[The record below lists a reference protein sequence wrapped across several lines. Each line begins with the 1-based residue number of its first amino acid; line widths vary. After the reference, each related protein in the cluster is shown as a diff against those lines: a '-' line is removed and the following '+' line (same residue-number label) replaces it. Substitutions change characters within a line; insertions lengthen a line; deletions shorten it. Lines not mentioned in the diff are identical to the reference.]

1 MDISNMYISSDIP
14 DSLEVIWDALFSY
27 RERCIPENDSGDIDH
42 TDKTYDEQ
50 WGDICFAMNRITT
63 ELGYDTSSNG
73 DLVCVKPDREE
84 A

>member
-14 DSLEVIWDALFSY
+14 DSLEVIWDALFAM
-27 RERCIPENDSGDIDH
+27 REDLIPEGDESY
-42 TDKTYDEQ
+42 DKQ

-73 DLVCVKPDREE
+73 DLVCVKPEREE
-84 A
+84 V

>member
-14 DSLEVIWDALFSY
+14 NSLEVIWDALFAM
-27 RERCIPENDSGDIDH
+27 REDLIPEGDESY
-42 TDKTYDEQ
+42 DKQ

>member
-1 MDISNMYISSDIP
+1 MDISNMYISKDIP
-14 DSLEVIWDALFSY
+14 DSLEVIWDALY
-27 RERCIPENDSGDIDH
+27 AMREDLIPEGDESY
-42 TDKTYDEQ
+42 DKQ

-73 DLVCVKPDREE
+73 DLVCVKPEREE

>member
-14 DSLEVIWDALFSY
+14 DSLEVIWDALY
-27 RERCIPENDSGDIDH
+27 AMREDSIPEGDESY
-42 TDKTYDEQ
+42 DKQ

-73 DLVCVKPDREE
+73 DLVCVKPEREE

>member
-14 DSLEVIWDALFSY
+14 DSLEVIWDALFAM
-27 RERCIPENDSGDIDH
+27 REDLIPEGDESY
-42 TDKTYDEQ
+42 DKQ

-63 ELGYDTSSNG
+63 ELGYDLSSNG

>member
-14 DSLEVIWDALFSY
+14 DSLEVIWDALFAM
-27 RERCIPENDSGDIDH
+27 REDLIPEGDESY
-42 TDKTYDEQ
+42 DKQ

-73 DLVCVKPDREE
+73 DLVCVKPEREE

>member
-14 DSLEVIWDALFSY
+14 DSLEVIWDALFAM
-27 RERCIPENDSGDIDH
+27 REDLIPEGDESY
-42 TDKTYDEQ
+42 DKQ

>member
-14 DSLEVIWDALFSY
+14 DSLEVIWDALFAM
-27 RERCIPENDSGDIDH
+27 REDLIPEGDESY
-42 TDKTYDEQ
+42 DKQ

-84 A
+84 V

>member
-14 DSLEVIWDALFSY
+14 DSLEVIWDALFAM
-27 RERCIPENDSGDIDH
+27 REDLIPEGDESY
-42 TDKTYDEQ
+42 DKQ

-73 DLVCVKPDREE
+73 NLVCVKPEREE
-84 A
+84 V

>member
-14 DSLEVIWDALFSY
+14 DSLEVIWDALY
-27 RERCIPENDSGDIDH
+27 AMREDLIPEGDESY
-42 TDKTYDEQ
+42 DKQ

-73 DLVCVKPDREE
+73 DLVCVKPEREE
-84 A
+84 V

>member
-1 MDISNMYISSDIP
+1 MDISNMYISKDIP
-14 DSLEVIWDALFSY
+14 DSLEVIWDALY
-27 RERCIPENDSGDIDH
+27 EVRENLIPEGDESY
-42 TDKTYDEQ
+42 DKQ
-50 WGDICFAMNRITT
+50 WGDICFVMNRITT

>member
-14 DSLEVIWDALFSY
+14 DSLEVIWDALY
-27 RERCIPENDSGDIDH
+27 DVRENLIPEGDESY
-42 TDKTYDEQ
+42 DKQ

>member
-14 DSLEVIWDALFSY
+14 DSLEVIWDALY
-27 RERCIPENDSGDIDH
+27 AMREDLIPEGDESY
-42 TDKTYDEQ
+42 DKQ

-63 ELGYDTSSNG
+63 ELGYDTSSDG

>member
-14 DSLEVIWDALFSY
+14 DSLEVIWDALY
-27 RERCIPENDSGDIDH
+27 AMREDLIPEGDESY
-42 TDKTYDEQ
+42 DKQ

>member
-1 MDISNMYISSDIP
+1 MDISNMYISKDIP
-14 DSLEVIWDALFSY
+14 DSLEVIWDALFAM
-27 RERCIPENDSGDIDH
+27 REDLIPEGDESY
-42 TDKTYDEQ
+42 DKQ